1 MTDEDESVA
10 VHTICGA
17 TRLTSEESLNELLDE
32 INDDTNKS
40 AGIVWTILA
49 SQCNAV
55 TLVVEQIKD
64 ATNPKRQW
72 LLYLLARLGRDRC
85 EAYVNE
91 NAPELLA
98 ELEFFRSNHEE
109 NWTNRLDVADEIDF
123 LLQQILN

>member
-1 MTDEDESVA
+1 M
-10 VHTICGA
+10 I
-17 TRLTSEESLNELLDE
+17 TSEESLNKLLDE
-32 INDDTNKS
+32 VNDDTNKS
-40 AGIVWTILA
+40 AEIVRTILA

-55 TLVVEQIKD
+55 TIAVEQIKD

-91 NAPELLA
+91 NVPELLA
-98 ELEFFRSNHEE
+98 ELEFFWSNHEE

-123 LLQQILN
+123 LLQQILD